1 MTAVGGLFFP
11 QRKALGLE
19 SRRLTPSLIERV
31 VWATAETR
39 SHERAV
45 VVLKRV
51 GGNGVCS
58 KTIGRVATEVGGE
71 LAALRDRAPNRSPA
85 KLVPKSPEEPP
96 KLAVVQ
102 CDGGRIRTRQ
112 PGQGPGVHAQAWRE
126 AKNACLVKM
135 THQTFE
141 SDPQPE
147 LPACFRDPAH
157 VAELAERA
165 VPEGLASPPPVAS
178 PTKEQQE
185 DWRPK
190 RLVRTCLS
198 SLVASRVF
206 GQQMHRESRRR
217 RFPEAS
223 HRAFL
228 GDGLPWNWSIWKK
241 HFRKFV
247 PILDFIH
254 ALSYLY
260 RAALVC
266 QHDLPAAW
274 ECYLRWAQTCWSG
287 NVGEVLP
294 ELRQWLVHH
303 DLDPDQ
309 TLEEKHPDKPVL
321 DAHRYLT
328 GNQAR
333 MHYGQYRR
341 QGLPVTTALMES
353 LVKQINQRVKG
364 TEMFWNDPA
373 GAEAILQIR
382 AGTLCDDDRL
392 AMYLAARPGC
402 PFVRRSTSPAAA

>member
-126 AKNACLVKM
+126 TKNACLVKM

-165 VPEGLASPPPVAS
+165 VPEGLASPPPVVS